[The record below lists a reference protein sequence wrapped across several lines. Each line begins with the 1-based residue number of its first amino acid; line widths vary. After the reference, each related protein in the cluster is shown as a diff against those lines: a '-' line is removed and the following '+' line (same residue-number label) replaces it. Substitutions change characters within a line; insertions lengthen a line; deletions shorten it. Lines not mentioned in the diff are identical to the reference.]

1 MYNVQ
6 CLNGHVFT
14 AAEGS
19 DLEKR
24 CIEHEGGGFIDA
36 LILHPSECPECQY
49 ELEPSGGFCLEDI
62 VEITPMSREE
72 EKRIIGRAMNHE
84 FQFPRYFR

>member
-14 AAEGS
+14 VVDGS

-24 CIEHEGGGFIDA
+24 CIKYEVEGFIDA
-36 LILHPSECPECQY
+36 LILHPSECSECQY
-49 ELEPSGGFCLEDI
+49 ELELGRSGVFIKDI
-62 VEITPMSREE
+62 VEIKPMSREE
-72 EKRIIGRAMNHE
+72 EERAISHVMNHE
-84 FQFPRYFR
+84 LSFPRYF